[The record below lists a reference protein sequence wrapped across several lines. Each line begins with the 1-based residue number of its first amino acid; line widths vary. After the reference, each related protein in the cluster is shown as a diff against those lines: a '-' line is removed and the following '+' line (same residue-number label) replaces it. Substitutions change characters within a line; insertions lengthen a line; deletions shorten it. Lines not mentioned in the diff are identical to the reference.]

1 MPFLET
7 DLLKDGVLLKLP
19 FLESILLML
28 PCLDGVL
35 FRLDWQ
41 EGFFVGCLEGDLQG
55 GLDEDFAKDLSPRG
69 DPSSCST
76 SLDGALVKRLDICLD
91 LPVMDVN
98 ILVLDTSLMMDD
110 DDLTLV
116 MLELL
121 VTLLLGLLSSSEMSC
136 LVDCRRK
143 VPILPSPLALL
154 LDACRAPA
162 SLFASLLL
170 LLTCMFKE
178 RDIRFT

>member
-1 MPFLET
+1 
-7 DLLKDGVLLKLP
+7 
-19 FLESILLML
+19 ML

-170 LLTCMFKE
+170 LLACMFKE